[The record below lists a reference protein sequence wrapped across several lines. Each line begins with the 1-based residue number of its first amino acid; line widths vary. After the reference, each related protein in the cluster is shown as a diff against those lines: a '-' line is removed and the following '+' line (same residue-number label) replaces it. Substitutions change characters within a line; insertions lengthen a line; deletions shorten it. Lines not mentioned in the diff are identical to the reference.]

1 RRASVEI
8 DLAFPIG
15 AAAAEGRTFRKT
27 LVLLF
32 VVPALPLEMRP
43 VEFGAIITFTL
54 IATAPEA
61 GTLLAAA
68 ILTRA
73 AVLIAALAIS
83 SRTRGKAFAML
94 VLLATLPLETG
105 AAEFGAVFVS
115 TRLPAA
121 RDVRAFPTAPLL
133 AFAVVTLA
141 VRFCIAWRVLPSVKT
156 PARGVVA
163 EAAALAPILAEIPA
177 LGMLIA
183 APERPLVTVA
193 AAAFF
198 AILPLARK
206 SALGEFPLT
215 TVDGIAAV
223 LAAARPITPAAP

>member
-1 RRASVEI
+1 GIGMRRHQPARLVIEEEPGALTRRQRLAVDRDHVIGGHIQRRRIDDPAVDGNTSLHDPLFGVAARGETGARQYLGDALTGLLGLCLFARRASVEI

-115 TRLPAA
+115 TRL
-121 RDVRAFPTAPLL
+121 
-133 AFAVVTLA
+133 
-141 VRFCIAWRVLPSVKT
+141 
-156 PARGVVA
+156 
-163 EAAALAPILAEIPA
+163 
-177 LGMLIA
+177 
-183 APERPLVTVA
+183 
-193 AAAFF
+193 
-198 AILPLARK
+198 
-206 SALGEFPLT
+206 
-215 TVDGIAAV
+215 
-223 LAAARPITPAAP
+223 